1 MALLFKNKWNIFN
14 ALYKLWNTT
23 YFSCVL
29 KRDDKLLINLIIKL
43 QNRKIIPK
51 MSISFRFTFFS
62 DTSLFD
68 YFCYN
73 FRIIV
78 SVKKCF
84 LSTLIPCFDMYV
96 KIIDEI
102 IFLLLWSL
110 GIDQKDGSARILTL
124 SAVSLKGLDH
134 TVNFYLY
141 LVSI

>member
-1 MALLFKNKWNIFN
+1 
-14 ALYKLWNTT
+14 
-23 YFSCVL
+23 
-29 KRDDKLLINLIIKL
+29 
-43 QNRKIIPK
+43 

-141 LVSI
+141 LVSIQTVPLPLYRTDLNTACFGTYGRIFRLNGPKKQEDSQNRVAQFSGQPWKN